1 MHGDATITASTPVK
15 NEPEIL
21 LEPKDPS
28 LVKELPIFISVSKI
42 IPIIPKDYVDNVWHR
57 DRNGM
62 KNLKPDEVFDQVIEN
77 L

>member
-1 MHGDATITASTPVK
+1 VHGDATITASTPVK

-42 IPIIPKDYVDNVWHR
+42 IPIINIRMLSIPTIIGD
-57 DRNGM
+57 
-62 KNLKPDEVFDQVIEN
+62 
-77 L
+77 